1 MILLFLRPCSHEG
14 DSPSLCCMGDSSET
28 KRKQSFS
35 RRTHFR
41 LIAKDQ
47 IEYTIALVSSVR
59 YKGSKAG

>member
-1 MILLFLRPCSHEG
+1 MIPCSHER
-14 DSPSLCCMGDSSET
+14 DRPSLCCMGDSAET

-35 RRTHFR
+35 RRAHFC

-47 IEYTIALVSSVR
+47 IEYTIALVSSVH